1 MKKIFILLLLTS
13 TFIFSN
19 ELIVP
24 ENASFTELLFLWAE
38 QSLGKIFFLFG
49 IISSFIAFI
58 LYKKVIVF
66 AIGTIITLI
75 TSGLIQIYIQN
86 YPEESSFELFI
97 IVLFSFNIS
106 LHLFY
111 FILDKLDEKKK
122 TERKNKEIII

>member
-75 TSGLIQIYIQN
+75 TSGLIQIYIKN